1 MKLISQTSIT
11 NGVSIH
17 YLDSHPDSDF
27 SLTPLLICPGLSETA
42 EEYQDLLEY
51 LMPRRCIVL
60 SFRGEAKVIPR

>member
-27 SLTPLLICPGLSETA
+27 SLTPLLICPGLSK
-42 EEYQDLLEY
+42 QQKSIKIY
-51 LMPRRCIVL
+51 LNT
-60 SFRGEAKVIPR
+60 